1 MGEAGGNLRYRKG
14 AQGRKALGVRFVRTH
29 RGGGSMAT
37 LSMFFGII
45 IKMYKERGGRHSRAH
60 IHAQHADKAAS
71 FDLETS
77 EILAGEMDKD
87 DIDKIRGWMSIHR
100 EELFANWKL
109 LEEEGTYFKIEPL
122 R

>member
-1 MGEAGGNLRYRKG
+1 MP
-14 AQGRKALGVRFVRTH
+14 
-29 RGGGSMAT
+29 T

-45 IKMYKERGGRHSRAH
+45 IKMNKELGGKHHRAH
-60 IHAQHADKAAS
+60 IHAMHAGKMAS

-77 EILAGEMDKD
+77 EMIAGELDKD
-87 DIDKIRGWMSIHR
+87 DVDKVRGWMSIHR

-109 LEEEGTYFKIEPL
+109 LSEEDTYFKIEPL

>member
-1 MGEAGGNLRYRKG
+1 M
-14 AQGRKALGVRFVRTH
+14 
-29 RGGGSMAT
+29 SMAT

-45 IKMYKERGGRHSRAH
+45 IKMYKEREGRHHRPH

-87 DIDKIRGWMSIHR
+87 DVDRVRGWMSIHR

-109 LEEEGTYFKIEPL
+109 LPFSFIQTQLYRYKSMRLEISLVVKG
-122 R
+122 

>member
-1 MGEAGGNLRYRKG
+1 M
-14 AQGRKALGVRFVRTH
+14 
-29 RGGGSMAT
+29 
-37 LSMFFGII
+37 
-45 IKMYKERGGRHSRAH
+45 
-60 IHAQHADKAAS
+60 AS

-87 DIDKIRGWMSIHR
+87 DIDRVRGWMSIHR

-109 LEEEGTYFKIEPL
+109 LSEEGTFFKIEPL